1 MRLPFL
7 DLLTEPK
14 KHYDCHLRNQ
24 QLSEDEDHKQRHIS
38 PRKQTGSRGR
48 TLQPVQRQFRPASGK
63 CCHMNCCYLP
73 LQKLSQSNL
82 TERINCL
89 FAPFCDSLSTFVIVH
104 QLGDCWGL
112 IEGCVVRQHF
122 YTGLSL
128 GLRSRNVTRYKT
140 TLSDTFL
147 PCQD

>member
-1 MRLPFL
+1 MIELPF
-7 DLLTEPK
+7 TI
-14 KHYDCHLRNQ
+14 YLRNQ
-24 QLSEDEDHKQRHIS
+24 QLSGDEDHKQRHIS

-48 TLQPVQRQFRPASGK
+48 TLQPAQRQFRPAFGK
-63 CCHMNCCYLP
+63 CCHTSCWCLP
-73 LQKLSQSNL
+73 LQKLAQRNL
-82 TERINCL
+82 TERLSCL
-89 FAPFCDSLSTFVIVH
+89 FAPFCDSFSTFVIVH

-112 IEGCVVRQHF
+112 IEGCVSCVRQHF
-122 YTGLSL
+122 NTGSTL